1 MEKRKVP
8 TVPNPVTIE
17 IKIGSFTE
25 RFILVETNAPSEYD
39 GHGAFTV
46 YSSIDLYDK
55 LKRWALIPED
65 HVEYHLGR
73 YGSGLYSA
81 EVVEKVAGEGLEAS
95 TDLAPWIREKLYR
108 RLIGSKE
115 DN

>member
-8 TVPNPVTIE
+8 TVPNPATIE

-81 EVVEKVAGEGLEAS
+81 EVVEDIGPSLEN
-95 TDLAPWIREKLYR
+95 WIRERLYR
-108 RLIGSKE
+108 RLVGRKE
-115 DN
+115 DG